1 MPLVVL
7 LLLIFYGV
15 IPVNF
20 LLIEEPKTRNAN
32 SQIVHTT
39 RFGELQSGRRGSDS
53 KGDQP
58 TLGNGGKRLICECF
72 HLDAPFN
79 IHFPSP
85 NNNKRSRNTF
95 KCSQRETSLNFKP
108 HGKLSLQLIMIIKSM
123 ISTWL
128 LPYRWERHFFTLFS
142 SLHPD
147 FAHFCNWFLNI
158 EALALR

>member
-20 LLIEEPKTRNAN
+20 LLIEEPKTINAN
-32 SQIVHTT
+32 SQILDKT
-39 RFGELQSGRRGSDS
+39 RFGELQSGRRGSGS

-72 HLDAPFN
+72 HLNASFN

-85 NNNKRSRNTF
+85 NSNKRSRNTF

-108 HGKLSLQLIMIIKSM
+108 RGKLSLHLIMILSSIIRSNKEY
-123 ISTWL
+123 IQEIFCTIT
-128 LPYRWERHFFTLFS
+128 LPNRRS
-142 SLHPD
+142 
-147 FAHFCNWFLNI
+147 
-158 EALALR
+158 